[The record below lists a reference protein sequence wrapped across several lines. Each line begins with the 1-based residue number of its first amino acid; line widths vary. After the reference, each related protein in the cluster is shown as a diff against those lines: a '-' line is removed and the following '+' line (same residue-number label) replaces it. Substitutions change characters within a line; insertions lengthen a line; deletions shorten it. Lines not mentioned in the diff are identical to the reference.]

1 MKSLFSVLTLET
13 RFGLR
18 VGVGASRFQAKFQSI
33 RTGPFD
39 EKLSTKYKLDIPI
52 RGDDLKSCIGRFPTG
67 SARWPEVLSSE
78 TKGASMNAKNPTF
91 WISACVVALL
101 AEPGV
106 TQAQTRADAEVVTA
120 ISNLENDAVKADLAG
135 DAAGP
140 RPADHGGLTELG
152 L

>member
-1 MKSLFSVLTLET
+1 
-13 RFGLR
+13 
-18 VGVGASRFQAKFQSI
+18 
-33 RTGPFD
+33 
-39 EKLSTKYKLDIPI
+39 
-52 RGDDLKSCIGRFPTG
+52 
-67 SARWPEVLSSE
+67 
-78 TKGASMNAKNPTF
+78 MNAKNPTF